1 MNFWPGLKLFQALNI
16 LQQAKSLEVPTVDH
30 ETLEDQAVKVNRE
43 AKRIQEEAQRLI
55 SENAE
60 LLQAAQNKRV
70 ELEDLLKRAERQQQL
85 VDSQLADMDGYRER
99 AEDAVETGNNVLKD
113 AQDTLSTLQG

>member
-1 MNFWPGLKLFQALNI
+1 MFQALNI

>member
-1 MNFWPGLKLFQALNI
+1 MNFWPRLKLFQALNI